1 MSRMESRP
9 VQLGYNLPAPQAP
22 VGNYPPA
29 MRSGDLLF
37 MAGVGSRG
45 ADGSRI
51 MGKLGVAAPLSSSI
65 ASSRW
70 RRANT
75 RS

>member
-1 MSRMESRP
+1 MSRMESRLA
-9 VQLGYNLPAPQAP
+9 QLGYNLPAPPP

-45 ADGSRI
+45 TDGSRI